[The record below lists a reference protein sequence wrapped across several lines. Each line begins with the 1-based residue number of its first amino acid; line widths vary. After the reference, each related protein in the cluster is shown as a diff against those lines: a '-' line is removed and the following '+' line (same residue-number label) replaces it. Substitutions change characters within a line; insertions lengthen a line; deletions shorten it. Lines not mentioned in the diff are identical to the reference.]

1 MTDERTLVA
10 DTAAR
15 LLEEIAQA
23 QGLSFEDAWAK
34 ADELGL
40 PLLMIDEVSGGF
52 GGGWNDLLAI
62 QWEVGRRASA
72 LPLGEAIVANWMCS
86 RAGLAS
92 QAGLGSFA
100 LATQGEVHGSRF
112 SGTCKHVA
120 AGRHTRWIVCMHAD
134 GSLIRL
140 QSQQGEIAR
149 GENLAGEPR
158 DSFTFHDASCERA
171 SFAESGANIAFEY
184 GALMRLG
191 QIAGALSAALALTT
205 GHVTQ
210 RVQFG
215 KPIGAFQSVQQQ
227 LAVFAIETT
236 AAGCAARAACD
247 AADRAS
253 TPHAAWYAIAAAK
266 LRANFA
272 IEVATA
278 TAHQLHGAIGFT
290 QDYSLHPLT
299 RRLWGWRT
307 EAGNDRF
314 WAARLGSHVAAR
326 GAEATWADIVSA

>member
-10 DTAAR
+10 DTTAR
-15 LLEEIAQA
+15 LLDEIAQTTA
-23 QGLSFEDAWAK
+23 LSFEAAWAK

-40 PLLMIDEVSGGF
+40 PLLMLDETAGGF
-52 GGGWNDLLAI
+52 GGGWNDLLAV

-72 LPLGEAIVANWMCS
+72 LPLGEAVVANWLCS
-86 RAGLAS
+86 RAGLEP

-100 LATQGEVHGSRF
+100 VEAQGLVHGSRY

-120 AGRHTRWIVCMHAD
+120 AGRHTQWIVCIHAD

-140 QSQQGEIAR
+140 QSQHGAITR

-158 DSFTFHDASCERA
+158 DSLTFHDALYERA
-171 SFAESGANIAFEY
+171 PFAQAGANLAFDY

-191 QIAGALSAALALTT
+191 QIAGSLTAALALTT
-205 GHVTQ
+205 EHVTQ

-247 AADRAS
+247 AADRAP

-266 LRANFA
+266 LRANIA
-272 IEVATA
+272 IGVATA

-290 QDYSLHPLT
+290 QEHSLHPLT
-299 RRLWGWRT
+299 RRLWAWRT